1 MFYIELKKII
11 KTQLNEYP
19 RYDKIIEDLEND
31 KEGNISRDINSY
43 IRSQNRV
50 NKPTESIAIHEITN
64 DNLISQY
71 KEWKKIID
79 EVMEDFYKNDPIK
92 ADIVEYKF
100 FRGYREDR
108 ILDIVF
114 ISKTSLE
121 NQLKNI
127 YFEFGIK
134 ACLNG
139 LIKFDKKLKMC

>member
-71 KEWKKIID
+71 KEWKKT
-79 EVMEDFYKNDPIK
+79 
-92 ADIVEYKF
+92 
-100 FRGYREDR
+100 RGTCRHT
-108 ILDIVF
+108 
-114 ISKTSLE
+114 KTICE
-121 NQLKNI
+121 EQ
-127 YFEFGIK
+127 
-134 ACLNG
+134 
-139 LIKFDKKLKMC
+139 